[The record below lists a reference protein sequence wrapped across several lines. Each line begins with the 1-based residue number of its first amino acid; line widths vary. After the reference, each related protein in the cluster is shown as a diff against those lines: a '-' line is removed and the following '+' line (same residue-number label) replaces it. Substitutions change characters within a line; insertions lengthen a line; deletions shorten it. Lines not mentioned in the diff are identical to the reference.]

1 MALTQID
8 DRGLKTPIDLLDN
21 EKIRL
26 GTGNDLELYHN
37 GTHTYLNNDTGTL
50 VLQSDAL
57 SITNNAGNSN
67 RITSHSSGE
76 VKLYY
81 SDSAKLETT
90 NTGVSVTGGITASAA
105 STFNEDVVF
114 TGTTSGR
121 DVVFDTSLNQM
132 RAADNAKFTAGSS
145 ADLEVYH
152 NGADSFI
159 DNYTGALFIR
169 NNVSTDN
176 GGNIVIQAKVNED
189 GIIVHDD
196 GPVELFYDN
205 NKKLETAT
213 QGIIVKHT
221 AGGDDTKLNIVGPEG
236 YGGILNLIADDGD
249 DDGDHWR
256 MYAGTSSDFYLQN
269 YAAGSWETSIDA
281 TGNGN
286 VRLMYDNVKKFET
299 TANGATVSGNN
310 SISMDASANGQ
321 FQVVGDGYTGAIAL
335 NSSAMHIYHNSD
347 ARDLVFGLNETEKV
361 RILAGGGMTFNGD
374 TATANALDDYEEG
387 TWTPTFQYWDGS
399 AYQDVTFDDALN
411 YTTGK
416 YVKIGNLVHIW
427 YYTGGFSPSDSLDN
441 TVTRISGLPFDF
453 KNSTP
458 YYGGVFNFTHTNC
471 FKDDTNTSF
480 DCHSAYGQYN
490 SSVFYPSIGNS
501 TAQAR
506 WNAAANR
513 YLMMGGTYHSNT

>member
-1 MALTQID
+1 MALTKID

-321 FQVVGDGYTGAIAL
+321 LQVVGSGYTG
-335 NSSAMHIYHNSD
+335 
-347 ARDLVFGLNETEKV
+347 
-361 RILAGGGMTFNGD
+361 
-374 TATANALDDYEEG
+374 ATANALDDYEEG